1 MGLGY
6 VGGMLPQLDTVLKL
20 LEGGFAQIRILVVG
34 DLMLDRFILGEV
46 ERISPEAPVPILR
59 VAQRYERPGGAA
71 NVAMNL
77 AGLGC
82 ETFLCGFWGHDN
94 EGAELGRLLEAA
106 RVDTTGVVTGSQPTI
121 SKTRFVARTHHL
133 MRLDIEGYE
142 LPPAEESARLE
153 SQAIELVKKV
163 HGVVLADHAKGALT
177 SDICATII
185 RAARAASIPVLAEA
199 QTKDLSKYS
208 GATTV
213 CSDMEGLALATG
225 VSVHDVDRL
234 LAAAHVQMQE
244 HDFKFLT
251 IPMREKGIR
260 VLCGEEELIAT
271 AGEREFFDVSGADDT
286 VIATLAA
293 SLAGRLET
301 ETAIEL
307 ANLAAGVVL
316 GKPGT
321 VPISRGDLL
330 ALLETGTAKVETEQL
345 RGTE

>member
-1 MGLGY
+1 MF
-6 VGGMLPQLDTVLKL
+6 PQHDAVLKL
-20 LEGGFAQIRILVVG
+20 LEGRFSEIRMLVVG

-46 ERISPEAPVPILR
+46 ERISPEAPVPVLR
-59 VAQRYERPGGAA
+59 VSQRYERPGGAA

-94 EGAELGRLLEAA
+94 EGAELARLLEAA
-106 RVDTTGVVTGSQPTI
+106 KVDTTGVVTGSQPTI

-142 LPPAEESARLE
+142 SPPAEESVRLE
-153 SQAIELVKKV
+153 DRAIELVKKV

-177 SDICATII
+177 ADLCAAII
-185 RAARAASIPVLAEA
+185 RAARSAGIPVLAEA
-199 QTKDLSKYS
+199 QFTNQSKDLSKYS

-225 VSVHDVDRL
+225 VSGHDVDRL

-244 HDFKFLT
+244 HDLKFLT

-260 VLCGEEELIAT
+260 VLCGEEELT
-271 AGEREFFDVSGADDT
+271 AHAAPREFFDVSGADDT

-293 SLAGRLET
+293 SLAGQLET

-321 VPISRGDLL
+321 VPVTRVDLIS
-330 ALLETGTAKVETEQL
+330 LLEATAGAGDGL
-345 RGTE
+345 